1 MPDNVAPLE
10 ISALITGLG
19 GGLALF
25 LFGMRQMTE
34 NLKTVVGPNMKNL
47 LSRLTSN
54 RFSAALAGTVI
65 TAVIQSSSVTTVL
78 LVGFVSA
85 GLLGLSQSIGVI
97 IGANIGTTVTAQI
110 IAFQV
115 YKYGLLMIA
124 IGFFTDVLARK
135 EKNRKWGF
143 AVMGLGMIFF
153 GMELMSNATGP
164 LRAWPPFIE
173 ALQNMTSPLVA
184 ILIGAVFTAIVQSS
198 SATTGIVI
206 VLASQGFISLE
217 SGIGLIFG
225 ANIGTCIT
233 AAISAVGRPREAIQ
247 AALVHVV
254 FNLGGV
260 LLWMFFIPQFA
271 DIIRSLSPATE
282 ALQGAE
288 RLAADTPRQ
297 IANAHTVF
305 NLGNAFVFIWF
316 TGPLAKLANWLVPE
330 RPQPVGVTAKYLDEL
345 YLQQPAMALDQVRR
359 ELVRVGELVQGMLN
373 RILNVVLAGTK
384 EDLAEVAKTD
394 DDIDRLHG
402 QIIIYLGKLSQQDL
416 IAPQPK
422 VIHEFVGVANYLE
435 NIGDAIDKN
444 LSDDAR
450 KRIGLGLTISQSTV
464 QMLRPIE
471 ESILEAY
478 SKMLMSLKSGD
489 RQTALEAIESKEQVN
504 QLADAAGEH
513 LAKRLVASEPNRL
526 AAYRLETD
534 LIENLKRL
542 NTLTRRIARLVLME
556 ENGESNGDTEQPQTA
571 VEEPVA
577 SVVATEKSHNAANNN
592 SEPEKDDQPATQN
605 NYEI

>member
-1 MPDNVAPLE
+1 MPAIADPAILDVGT
-10 ISALITGLG
+10 LITGLG

-25 LFGMRQMTE
+25 LYGMRLMTE
-34 NLKTVVGPNMKNL
+34 SLKTVVGPSMKNL
-47 LSRLTSN
+47 LGQLTSN
-54 RFSAALAGTVI
+54 RFSAALAGTIV

-78 LVGFVSA
+78 LVGFISA

-135 EKNRKWGF
+135 EKHRQWGF
-143 AVMGLGMIFF
+143 AIMGLGMIFF

-164 LRAWPPFIE
+164 LRTWPPFIE
-173 ALQNMTSPLVA
+173 ALQKMSNPLLAV
-184 ILIGAVFTAIVQSS
+184 LIGMVFTAIVQSS

-217 SGIGLIFG
+217 FGIGLIFG

-233 AAISAVGRPREAIQ
+233 ASISAIGRPREAIQ

-271 DIIRSLSPATE
+271 DIIRFISPATE

-305 NLGNAFVFIWF
+305 NIGNAFVFIWF

-359 ELVRVGELVQGMLN
+359 ELVRVGELVQEMLN
-373 RILNVVLAGTK
+373 RSLNVVLAGTP
-384 EDLAEVAKTD
+384 EDLVAVAKTD

-402 QIIIYLGKLSQQDL
+402 QIITYLGRLSQQDL

-422 VIHEFVGVANYLE
+422 VIHEFVGVVNYLE
-435 NIGDAIDKN
+435 NIGDVIDKN
-444 LSDDAR
+444 VLDEAR
-450 KRIGLGLTISQSTV
+450 KRIGAGLTISQSTV

-471 ESILEAY
+471 EAVLEAY
-478 SKMLMSLKSGD
+478 SKTLLALKSGD
-489 RQTALEAIESKEQVN
+489 RQTALDAIESKEQVN
-504 QLADAAGEH
+504 QLAEAAGEH

-534 LIENLKRL
+534 LIENLKRI
-542 NTLTRRIARLVLME
+542 NSLTRRIARLILME
-556 ENGESNGDTEQPQTA
+556 VNGKPIGNAEQPPTP
-571 VEEPVA
+571 VEEPAA
-577 SVVATEKSHNAANNN
+577 SVVATDESSQAAG
-592 SEPEKDDQPATQN
+592 Q
-605 NYEI
+605 